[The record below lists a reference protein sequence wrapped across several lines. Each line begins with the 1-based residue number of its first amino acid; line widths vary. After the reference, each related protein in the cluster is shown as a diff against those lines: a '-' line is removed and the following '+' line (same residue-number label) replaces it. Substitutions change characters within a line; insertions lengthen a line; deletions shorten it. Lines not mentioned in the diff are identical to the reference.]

1 MWLEKGIYW
10 LNVDT
15 EIWGKVEWNGR
26 LFHILF
32 VVKKIQRS
40 ILRWVGNWDVHVL
53 AADLWATGT
62 FHPCST
68 HQPTDG
74 PDRPWDPETLGAV
87 LCAPVG
93 LCRQTF
99 VSAGM
104 HLSMRLN
111 AKLPGG
117 SIMPP
122 GSDTPPPFAK
132 PDSSLGPPGRIIFPP
147 ASYWLSI
154 APALLAIYHSGLHHP
169 PFVSAPIVSLS
180 PTEE

>member
-1 MWLEKGIYW
+1 MYRDLRESWVKWTFTPY
-10 LNVDT
+10 
-15 EIWGKVEWNGR
+15 
-26 LFHILF
+26 F
-32 VVKKIQRS
+32 VCCQEDSALDSEMGWELGCAR
-40 ILRWVGNWDVHVL
+40 VGSLIFGPQVL
-53 AADLWATGT
+53 
-62 FHPCST
+62 ST
-68 HQPTDG
+68 PAPTTNQPTDG
-74 PDRPWDPETLGAV
+74 PDRPWDPERLGAV

-99 VSAGM
+99 VSVGM
-104 HLSMRLN
+104 HLSKRLN